1 MNSKHIPHGSA
12 KQLIRQGRRVRG
24 GALDF
29 WGFLSK
35 VGDVIQSGIDTIA
48 PLTAKLAGPVAS
60 AVTGLPLTGVVSAV
74 QNMANSGASNS
85 STTGNNGIPADVL
98 PLLQQI
104 MNKGVSTTKSGKG
117 VKKLS
122 TKRNK
127 GKGINVL

>member
-1 MNSKHIPHGSA
+1 MHSRHIPHGSV
-12 KQLIRQGRRVRG
+12 KLLISQGRRVRG

-60 AVTGLPLTGVVSAV
+60 AVTGLPITPILSAV
-74 QNMANSGASNS
+74 QSATTKMPQSPNINV
-85 STTGNNGIPADVL
+85 STDVL

-104 MNKGVSTTKSGKG
+104 MNRGVSTAGKG
-117 VKKLS
+117 FNSAS
-122 TKRNK
+122 TIKTKAKK
-127 GKGINVL
+127 GKGINIL